1 MELLC
6 LKPSN
11 QNEHND
17 DDACLLEVEEHTT
30 AGCKDYEVCYQLLYI
45 LFFIFQR

>member
-11 QNEHND
+11 QNEHDD
-17 DDACLLEVEEHTT
+17 DDACLLEVEEHAT
-30 AGCKDYEVCYQLLYI
+30 AGCKDYEVLLTI
-45 LFFIFQR
+45 LKVFVF